1 MTFTSFH
8 EHSCHI
14 FRKLNIF
21 QLDYLKSYHIAVFMY
36 RFNNSLL
43 PSAFDAFF
51 SKVSEIHH
59 YNTRSAVKQSYYLPK
74 ARANYGKFNIR
85 FQGPKIW
92 NSIDDKIKVVSLSQF
107 REIKIKTTLSFAV
120 LILAIILYFVTSILL
135 FRSSYSNT
143 CLCVCV
149 YLCTCLCLYSLIC
162 SHIVP
167 CTINLFNY
175 LTESGFLAL
184 LTYQLFQEVSTP
196 LLVNWLI

>member
-21 QLDYLKSYHIAVFMY
+21 KLDDLISYHIAVFMY

-43 PSAFDAFF
+43 PSASDAFF

-85 FQGPKIW
+85 FQGLKIW
-92 NSIDDKIKVVSLSQF
+92 NSIDDKIKDIKAVSLSQF

-135 FRSSYSNT
+135 FRSPYSNT
-143 CLCVCV
+143 C
-149 YLCTCLCLYSLIC
+149 
-162 SHIVP
+162 
-167 CTINLFNY
+167 
-175 LTESGFLAL
+175 
-184 LTYQLFQEVSTP
+184 
-196 LLVNWLI
+196 